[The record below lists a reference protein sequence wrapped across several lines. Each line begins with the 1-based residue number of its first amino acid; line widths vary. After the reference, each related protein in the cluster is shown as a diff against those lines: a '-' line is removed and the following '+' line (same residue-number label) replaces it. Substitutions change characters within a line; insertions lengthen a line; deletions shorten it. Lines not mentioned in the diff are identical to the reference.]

1 MRQAA
6 SIALLAAVLLGACG
20 RKEDVPAGARVASG
34 EALPAPA
41 AVSGSVTGMP
51 EPGVAQA
58 PPAPVAGA
66 TPAGMDPATAEAPPL
81 AVDIATASTAEL
93 PPDAAVDVLR
103 QYFAALNARDFPA
116 AHGVWSDAGRAGA
129 QSLDVA
135 AGFHGAQGISA
146 QLGAPGPLEG
156 SIGSPTVA
164 LPASIEVRQAD
175 GSLRRYA
182 GSFTLTADGMDPA
195 KRVWRI
201 ASAALE
207 ERAP

>member
-1 MRQAA
+1 MRLAA
-6 SIALLAAVLLGACG
+6 SIALFATLLLGACG

-58 PPAPVAGA
+58 PPAPVAGEA
-66 TPAGMDPATAEAPPL
+66 LAGMEPASAEAPAPAMDGVP
-81 AVDIATASTAEL
+81 AVDADL
-93 PPDAAVDVLR
+93 PPDAAVEVLR

-116 AHGVWSDAGRAGA
+116 AHGVWSDAGRADA

-135 AGFHGAQGISA
+135 AGFDRAQGISA
-146 QLGAPGPLEG
+146 QLSAPGPLEG
-156 SIGSPTVA
+156 SVGSPTVA
-164 LPASIEVRQAD
+164 IPASIEVRQAD

-182 GSFTLTADGMDPA
+182 GSFVLTADGMDPA
-195 KRVWRI
+195 QRGWRI